1 MLLGLI
7 ILLLYNLAG
16 ALFLGDAGS
25 YAIGGTIGILMIYCY
40 HRAAGGLPVLA
51 AVLWL
56 LLPVVDC
63 LRVMAMRA
71 LHQRSPLEADKTIS
85 TIASPA
91 TGAGLFAWPFTWLWW
106 SFQAQSGR
114 CGPNTSLAMIVISLA
129 CYGGL
134 LLLTA
139 VGRGRRG
146 GPRLI
151 WPPAGRRR
159 AQALTA
165 RVDRPR

>member
-51 AVLWL
+51 AVLAAPARGRL
-56 LLPVVDC
+56 LARHGDARLSA
-63 LRVMAMRA
+63 R
-71 LHQRSPLEADKTIS
+71 RSRRTRTIS

-91 TGAGLFAWPFTWLWW
+91 TGAGPFAWPFTWLWW
-106 SFQAQSGR
+106 SFRLNRGAVAGHEFGDDRGQPRLLRWPAAAHGGR
-114 CGPNTSLAMIVISLA
+114 SC
-129 CYGGL
+129 
-134 LLLTA
+134 
-139 VGRGRRG
+139 RGR
-146 GPRLI
+146 PAPDLA
-151 WPPAGRRR
+151 AGRQRAARR
-159 AQALTA
+159 PLTA